1 MGKNYLAHYHSGLF
15 DMLSG
20 WMSVEHI
27 KKRQELAAR
36 GAFLKEFTN
45 ACCICRFLFLRG
57 RLHLDDNVRG
67 KVGHVIG
74 DEVLCLSYT

>member
-1 MGKNYLAHYHSGLF
+1 
-15 DMLSG
+15 MLSG
-20 WMSVEHI
+20 WTSDERT

-36 GAFLKEFTN
+36 DVFLKEFTN
-45 ACCICRFLFLRG
+45 AYDICRFLFLRG
-57 RLHLDDNVRG
+57 RLRLDDNVRG